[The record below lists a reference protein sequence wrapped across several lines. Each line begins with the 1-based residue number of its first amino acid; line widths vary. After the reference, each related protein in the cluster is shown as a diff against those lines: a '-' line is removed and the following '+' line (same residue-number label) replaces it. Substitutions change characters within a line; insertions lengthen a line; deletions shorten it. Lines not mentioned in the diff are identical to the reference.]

1 MEEDLI
7 WHARAGDTLAFR
19 MLVERY
25 SPIAWQLARVLVP
38 DSGQAEDALQEA
50 WIDVWRGLSQF
61 DLTRPFRPWLLTVV
75 ANRCRMITRRPRPRL
90 LVLRDDIAGT
100 LPATEQMPE
109 ESSAPG
115 QSEGLQAALAA
126 LTPEQRR
133 VVALRYQADLDLA
146 EIAIVCQLPL
156 STVKSR
162 LYRALAALRLRLL
175 APSSTPT
182 RKETLP

>member
-7 WHARAGDTLAFR
+7 WQARRGDTLAFR
-19 MLVERY
+19 MLVEQY
-25 SPIAWQLARVLVP
+25 SPIAWQVVRVLVP
-38 DSGQAEDALQEA
+38 DSGQAEDAMQEA
-50 WIDVWRGLSQF
+50 WIDVWRGLPQF

-75 ANRCRMITRRPRPRL
+75 ANRCRMLARRPRLRL
-90 LVLRDDIAGT
+90 LALSDEIAGT
-100 LPATEQMPE
+100 VPSTAQMPE
-109 ESSAPG
+109 ESSAPSQRG
-115 QSEGLQAALAA
+115 ALQAALAA

-133 VVALRYQADLDLA
+133 VVALRYQAELDLA

-175 APSSTPT
+175 TPSSTPT
-182 RKETLP
+182 PEETLP